1 MILNKLSISY
11 KCQSSIGNSL
21 KLDEMIKEVLITF
34 LEETDAMYGGFYLL
48 ENNQTQYIYSMGKKV
63 NYEIDLLLEKS
74 TKNEINIFKYSDTLN
89 LIFYRLEKAFFI
101 FMYDENIDIKLI
113 KLIFESLRKKL
124 DISINSCLNVKNL
137 EEKNLQLKNL
147 TLNLQTEITKAV
159 ELNKKKDKQLFEQIK
174 MIQMGELIGNIA
186 HQWRQPLSVISTIAS
201 GIKLKKEMNL
211 LDDKDFFEY
220 MDKIVENTYSL
231 STTID
236 EFRDY
241 IKESHEKKEILI
253 QERVRMAIKIIEPSF
268 INNNIEIIED
278 YMEKDDI
285 YFRLISGEL
294 LQVLILILN
303 NIKDAFVGSNIKNK
317 WFKYSVKKEENK
329 FTISLEDNA
338 GGIQTEIMDKIFNP
352 YFTTKHQNQGT
363 GMGLYNCYNI
373 VTKHLNGK
381 LYAIN
386 TLHGVKFTIELPYNK
401 LTT

>member
-63 NYEIDLLLEKS
+63 NYEIDSLLEKS

-137 EEKNLQLKNL
+137 EEKNLQLNNL

-174 MIQMGELIGNIA
+174 MAQMGELIGNIA

-220 MDKIVENTYSL
+220 MDKIVDNTYFL

-253 QERVRMAIKIIEPSF
+253 QERVRMAIKIIEPCF
-268 INNNIEIIED
+268 IMDNIKIIED

-303 NIKDAFVGSNIKNK
+303 NIKDAFSGSNIENK

-381 LYAIN
+381 LYATN